1 MTGRRVRLVV
11 FDLDGTITR
20 HDTLVPYVIGFLA
33 RRPWRLLRLVRVI
46 PALIL
51 FALRRADH
59 GKVKEAFIRATLRGH
74 TRAELEAWTE
84 RFVPALL
91 DRGVFADA
99 LETIAAHR
107 RDGDVLVLMSA
118 SPDLYVPEIARR
130 LGFAETICTG
140 VQWDGEHLV
149 GKLTTENRRGA
160 EKARCFEALR
170 QRYPGLATVAYAN
183 GPSDLD
189 HLVLAD
195 QAVLVNG
202 LAPTRLLA
210 ERAGIRC
217 ATWR

>member
-1 MTGRRVRLVV
+1 MRLVV

-140 VQWDGEHLV
+140 VQWNGEHLV

>member
-1 MTGRRVRLVV
+1 MRLVV